1 MINVL
6 INATTIVGDKDTH
19 SAIEFIQAAESKSA
33 PRITWHYA
41 VSRTVAR
48 ELLAIGPNLRSAYF
62 FEHSPANSK
71 SDRKRL
77 KAIEENIDADVV
89 FTVSGPAY
97 VRFDVPH
104 ICGVADGWV
113 TDSILKALRSA
124 SGVREMAADFA
135 RSVYK
140 GYWFSK
146 ADEWMVEASNAKQG
160 LIERLRLPGKDI
172 VILPT
177 RSQDRYEALEREIIA
192 LGESTGDA
200 SVERGLQ

>member
-6 INATTIVGDKDTH
+6 INATTILEGEGSRSSV
-19 SAIEFIQAAESKSA
+19 EFIQSAESKSA
-33 PRITWHYA
+33 PMITWHYA
-41 VSRTVAR
+41 VSRPVAR
-48 ELLAIGPNLRSAYF
+48 TLLDQNQNLRSAYF
-62 FEHSPANSK
+62 FEQSPANSK

-124 SGVREMAADFA
+124 SGVRDMAADFA
-135 RSVYK
+135 QSVYK
-140 GYWFSK
+140 GYWYLK
-146 ADEWMVEASNAKQG
+146 ADEWTVEASNAKQS

>member
-6 INATTIVGDKDTH
+6 INATTILEGEGSR
-19 SAIEFIQAAESKSA
+19 SAVEFIQSAESKSA
-33 PRITWHYA
+33 PMITWHYA

-77 KAIEENIDADVV
+77 KAIEENIYADVV

-113 TDSILKALRSA
+113 TDSTLKALRSA
-124 SGVREMAADFA
+124 SGIREMAADFA
-135 RSVYK
+135 RVVYK
-140 GYWFSK
+140 GYWYSK
-146 ADEWMVEASNAKQG
+146 ADEWVVEASNAKQG
-160 LIERLRLPGKDI
+160 LMERLRLPGKDI

-192 LGESTGDA
+192 LGALAADTGNEA
-200 SVERGLQ
+200 

>member
-6 INATTIVGDKDTH
+6 INATTILEGEGSR
-19 SAIEFIQAAESKSA
+19 SAVEFIQAAESKSS
-33 PRITWHYA
+33 PSITWHYA

-48 ELLAIGPNLRSAYF
+48 GLLANKQNLRSAYF

>member
-6 INATTIVGDKDTH
+6 INATTILEGEGSR
-19 SAIEFIQAAESKSA
+19 SAVEFIQAAESKSS
-33 PRITWHYA
+33 PSITWHYA

-48 ELLAIGPNLRSAYF
+48 GLLANKQNLRSAYF
-62 FEHSPANSK
+62 FEQSPANSK

-77 KAIEENIDADVV
+77 KAIEENIYADVV

-104 ICGVADGWV
+104 LCGVADRWA
-113 TDSILKALRSA
+113 TDSILNALRSA
-124 SGVREMAADFA
+124 SGVREMAMDFA

-140 GYWFSK
+140 AYWYAK
-146 ADEWMVEASNAKQG
+146 ADEWIVDASNAKQG

-177 RSQDRYEALEREIIA
+177 RSADRYEALEHEIIA
-192 LGESTGDA
+192 LGASAGDTGDEA
-200 SVERGLQ
+200 